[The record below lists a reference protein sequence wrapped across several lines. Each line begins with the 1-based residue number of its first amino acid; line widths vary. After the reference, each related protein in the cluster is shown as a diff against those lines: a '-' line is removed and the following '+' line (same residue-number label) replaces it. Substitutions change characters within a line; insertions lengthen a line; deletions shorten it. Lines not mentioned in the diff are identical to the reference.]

1 MGGDIIA
8 GTNFVDAL
16 KVFETDDDT
25 EAIILVGELGGTNE
39 EEAADWIKDYNKR
52 VSNPKPIAACI
63 GGFQAKPGKITGH
76 AGAWTGL
83 GEGTSEDKY
92 RALEAVGVTMV
103 DHPAKFGGVM
113 KEILA
118 KSGRSVKKIV
128 SLASKEN
135 CLLLTTSQEQSA
147 AQARRGYHTSARRPT
162 WAASRRSPFEQ
173 KRPLHL
179 SAEQNASILKKYDIN
194 VVSKPENQQSSHYL
208 GISPHRVNRSPSI
221 IAAPT
226 ANPDQL
232 HQRVRRFPFDYREGP
247 SPAAINDAM
256 AWLQLDAAP
265 PKAKAQVV
273 ATLSNLW
280 KLYKEK
286 EAIDAH
292 VSLSLNP
299 NADEIQIYNPYLFFD
314 DAAYRSNQRQADLH
328 ALRDTLSPTEQEA
341 EGAGIVYIPLDTPQP
356 DGRLQASTQPPP
368 ATSSP
373 PSGEPRNLVG
383 TLVNGAGLA
392 MNTNDVLHLRLSQ
405 PPYSTANA
413 NFLDTGG
420 KATSQTI
427 KTSFKLILSDPRV
440 AVVFVNIFGGLT
452 LADMIAEGIILA
464 FKELGVEKPVVVRLR
479 GTNEE
484 KGQKV
489 LQDANLPIYA
499 INDFEEAVRKVGEL
513 ANGGR

>member
-16 KVFETDDDT
+16 KVFEKDDDT

-63 GGFQAKPGKITGH
+63 GGFQARPGRVTGH

-83 GEGTSEDKY
+83 GEGTSESKY

-113 KEILA
+113 KDILA
-118 KSGRSVKKIV
+118 KSGRNVKEI
-128 SLASKEN
+128 
-135 CLLLTTSQEQSA
+135 EQSA
-147 AQARRGYHTSARRPT
+147 AQARRGYHTSARRPIISAT
-162 WAASRRSPFEQ
+162 RSPSTQ
-173 KRPLHL
+173 QTRSLHL
-179 SAEQNASILKKYDIN
+179 SADQNADILKKYNID
-194 VVSKPENQQSSHYL
+194 VVSKPEGQQSSHYL

-221 IAAPT
+221 LAAPT

-247 SPAAINDAM
+247 SPEAVNKAM

-265 PKAKAQVV
+265 PKAKAQT
-273 ATLSNLW
+273 AELIQNLW
-280 KLYKEK
+280 KLYTEK

-292 VSLSLNP
+292 VALSLNP
-299 NADEIQIYNPYLFFD
+299 SKDEIQVYNPYVFFD
-314 DAAYRSNQRQADLH
+314 DAAYKSTKRQADIH
-328 ALRDTLSPTEQEA
+328 ELRDKSSIPPVELEA
-341 EGAGIVYIPLDTPQP
+341 EENGIVYIPLDSPQP
-356 DGRLQASTQPPP
+356 DGRLQPSTQTPP
-368 ATSSP
+368 ATASQS
-373 PSGEPRNLVG
+373 EPRNLVG

-392 MNTNDVLHLRLSQ
+392 MNTNDALHLRLSQ
-405 PPYSTANA
+405 PPYSTDNA

-440 AVVFVNIFGGLT
+440 SVIFVNIFGGLT
-452 LADMIAEGIILA
+452 LCDMIAEGIIMA
-464 FKELGVEKPVVVRLR
+464 FKEIGVDKPVVVRLR

-489 LQDANLPIYA
+489 LMDANLPIHA
-499 INDFEEAVRKVGEL
+499 FDDFEEAVKKVGEL
-513 ANGGR
+513 ANGGK

>member
-1 MGGDIIA
+1 
-8 GTNFVDAL
+8 V
-16 KVFETDDDT
+16 
-25 EAIILVGELGGTNE
+25 
-39 EEAADWIKDYNKR
+39 
-52 VSNPKPIAACI
+52 
-63 GGFQAKPGKITGH
+63 
-76 AGAWTGL
+76 
-83 GEGTSEDKY
+83 
-92 RALEAVGVTMV
+92 
-103 DHPAKFGGVM
+103 
-113 KEILA
+113 
-118 KSGRSVKKIV
+118 
-128 SLASKEN
+128 
-135 CLLLTTSQEQSA
+135 LLTTSQQQSA
-147 AQARRGYHTSARRPT
+147 AQARRGYHTSARRPA
-162 WAASRRSPFEQ
+162 WNASPTSCLQQ
-173 KRPLHL
+173 KRSLHL
-179 SAEQNASILKKYDIN
+179 SSKQNANILKKYDIN

-208 GISPHRVNRSPSI
+208 GISPHRVHRSPSI

-232 HQRVRRFPFDYREGP
+232 HRRVRRFPFDYREGP
-247 SPAAINDAM
+247 SAKAINDAM

-265 PKAKAQVV
+265 PKAKAQVA

-280 KLYKEK
+280 KLYTEK

-328 ALRDTLSPTEQEA
+328 ALRDNLSPTEQEA
-341 EGAGIVYIPLDTPQP
+341 EEAGIVYIPLDTPQA
-356 DGRLQASTQPPP
+356 DGRLQATTQTAPTPSHL
-368 ATSSP
+368 TDSS
-373 PSGEPRNLVG
+373 PRNLVG

-427 KTSFKLILSDPRV
+427 MTSFKLILSDPRV

-452 LADMIAEGIILA
+452 LADMIAQGIILA
-464 FKELGVEKPVVVRLR
+464 FKEVGVDKPVVVRLR

-484 KGQKV
+484 KGQAV
-489 LQDANLPIYA
+489 LKEANLPIFA
-499 INDFEEAVRKVGEL
+499 INDFEEAVKKVGEL
-513 ANGGR
+513 ANGGQ